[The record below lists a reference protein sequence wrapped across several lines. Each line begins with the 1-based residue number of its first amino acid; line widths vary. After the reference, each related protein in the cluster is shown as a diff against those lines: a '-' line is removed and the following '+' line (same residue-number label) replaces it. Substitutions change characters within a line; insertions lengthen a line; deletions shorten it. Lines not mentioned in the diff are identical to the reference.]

1 MSSQDPELRAIMAA
15 AAADR
20 DLDQVITRASRRKTR
35 TTGAI
40 LILKTT
46 RAKTEAS
53 SVEAP
58 LATPVLM
65 DHFTKIPPRVAAVT
79 RK

>member
-1 MSSQDPELRAIMAA
+1 MSLPDPDLRAVAA
-15 AAADR
+15 AGTVR
-20 DLDQVITRASRRKTR
+20 GLDQVTIQANQRKIQATA
-35 TTGAI
+35 AI

-46 RAKTEAS
+46 RAKTEAN

-58 LATPVLM
+58 LATPVLT
-65 DHFTKIPPRVAAVT
+65 DHFTKIPQRLAAAT